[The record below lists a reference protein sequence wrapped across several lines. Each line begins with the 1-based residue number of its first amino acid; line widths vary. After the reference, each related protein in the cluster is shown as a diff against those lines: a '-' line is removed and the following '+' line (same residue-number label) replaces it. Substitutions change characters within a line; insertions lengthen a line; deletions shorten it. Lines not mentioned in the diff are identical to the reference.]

1 MADERRLLVV
11 ANETVAGPELLGL
24 IGELALAVRTRVQVV
39 CPALNSPVRRW
50 TSDEDGARHAAAN
63 RLAASL
69 ETLRAIGVDAKGE
82 IGDADPLQAIA
93 DAVRVFSPDEV
104 IISTHPEGRSNWLER
119 DVVSAARERFD
130 LPFRHVV
137 VDLDALAQR
146 SARDRA
152 TAAVGEFGASAEPH
166 VGGVGARRLL
176 VIANET
182 VAGPELL
189 AEIGKRVL
197 GAPAEVFVVC
207 PALNSPV
214 RRWTSDEDGARRAAG
229 ERLAT
234 SLETLYSIGI
244 DARGEIGDADPLQAM
259 ADALRLFAPDE
270 VIISTHPEGRS
281 NWLERDVVRAAGERF
296 ELPIRHVVVDL
307 ELLEPRQAATSGRGG
322 EPAA

>member
-1 MADERRLLVV
+1 MMSERRLLVI

-24 IGELALAVRTRVQVV
+24 IGEIALGAPTRVLVV

-50 TSDEDGARHAAAN
+50 TSDEDGARRRAAD
-63 RLAASL
+63 RLAVSL
-69 ETLRAIGVDAKGE
+69 ETLRAIGIDAEGE

-93 DAVRVFSPDEV
+93 DAIRIFSPDE
-104 IISTHPEGRSNWLER
+104 ILISTHPEGRSNWLER
-119 DVVSAARERFD
+119 DVVLLARERFGM
-130 LPFRHVV
+130 PIRHVV

-146 SARDRA
+146 SARERA
-152 TAAVGEFGASAEPH
+152 AAAVGELGGSAQRDHAE
-166 VGGVGARRLL
+166 GGPRRVL

-189 AEIGKRVL
+189 GEIGKRVL

-229 ERLAT
+229 LRLAA
-234 SLETLYSIGI
+234 SLETLYSIGV

-270 VIISTHPEGRS
+270 VIIATHPEGHS
-281 NWLERDVVRAAGERF
+281 NWLERRVVEAATERF
-296 ELPIRHVVVDL
+296 ALPIHHVVVDPEIL
-307 ELLEPRQAATSGRGG
+307 EAIEAAAPGVEGD
-322 EPAA
+322 AA